1 MFLKAN
7 GSKEVHYQA
16 VSFQTDEKLLNRMSS
31 MYKRA
36 RIWDWYD
43 LTAENK
49 SFNMCPRVCS
59 MVNMLHLI

>member
-7 GSKEVHYQA
+7 GSKEVNYQA

-36 RIWDWYD
+36 RI
-43 LTAENK
+43 
-49 SFNMCPRVCS
+49 
-59 MVNMLHLI
+59 